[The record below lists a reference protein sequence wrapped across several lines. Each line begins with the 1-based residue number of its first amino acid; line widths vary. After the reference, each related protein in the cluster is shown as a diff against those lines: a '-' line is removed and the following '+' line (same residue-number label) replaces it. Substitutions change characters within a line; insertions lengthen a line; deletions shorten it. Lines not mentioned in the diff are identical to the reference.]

1 MPPGA
6 VPGSICS
13 DHDEYH
19 DIVAKTLTSLD
30 VPQVAQDFGD
40 SHSVAHYCQTRSKT
54 RPTDQ
59 DEFYATDWRSPI
71 PADTHR
77 DSIHFRVAPSCCT
90 SSQICVSD
98 QDECDVT
105 AMKFPIPADTHS
117 IPSHGTAT
125 GRKGETGCGAR
136 SSRDGLTADL
146 ECDGT
151 HYNFPVTLESGE
163 AIEDMTKDDVEHL
176 VVMLREVVDV
186 LYRRQ
191 EGELILVVDTMIDRL
206 INGVTG
212 KYIRRKTRHPPNSR
226 ILVQEP
232 STTISRRT
240 TATAIREAWKHSS
253 TAHHL
258 GTRHPT
264 ATEACTGPKCGHVPS
279 PPKGTVTLLAT
290 MAPLSTL
297 GRMRSRTT
305 TLTWLEG
312 AACASSARC
321 TLYHSPARHN
331 AHSARTT
338 ARTCSGAKD
347 AATSRALSATTP
359 RSTAGVLAARAL
371 TRTDSLHPPCTQS
384 DPAWC
389 TGGGDGSGR
398 WVGRMGTHI
407 QTEWMVLCG
416 GVDLSAFTEGLGAN
430 FEPSSSSSHAH
441 WTHRAT
447 VRNFKSSC
455 CLRVDTS
462 DTLHNSCVTFPCPE
476 SVLANSEQSCH

>member
-19 DIVAKTLTSLD
+19 DIVAKTLISLD

-59 DEFYATDWRSPI
+59 DEFHATDWRSPI

-191 EGELILVVDTMIDRL
+191 KGELILVVDTMIDRL

-212 KYIRRKTRHPPNSR
+212 KYIRRKTRHPPNFSAGTQHHDIAADDSDSDQGGMEALVHGTPSR
-226 ILVQEP
+226 YATPHNNRSVHWPQVRPRSLTAERHSDTSCDNGAAIYSREDEESDHDSHLAGRGGVCLVCEVY
-232 STTISRRT
+232 S
-240 TATAIREAWKHSS
+240 
-253 TAHHL
+253 L
-258 GTRHPT
+258 
-264 ATEACTGPKCGHVPS
+264 
-279 PPKGTVTLLAT
+279 
-290 MAPLSTL
+290 PLSRPTQCSL
-297 GRMRSRTT
+297 CEEYGMYM
-305 TLTWLEG
+305 LWCEG
-312 AACASSARC
+312 CC
-321 TLYHSPARHN
+321 H
-331 AHSARTT
+331 
-338 ARTCSGAKD
+338 
-347 AATSRALSATTP
+347 
-359 RSTAGVLAARAL
+359 
-371 TRTDSLHPPCTQS
+371 
-384 DPAWC
+384 
-389 TGGGDGSGR
+389 
-398 WVGRMGTHI
+398 
-407 QTEWMVLCG
+407 
-416 GVDLSAFTEGLGAN
+416 FT
-430 FEPSSSSSHAH
+430 
-441 WTHRAT
+441 
-447 VRNFKSSC
+447 
-455 CLRVDTS
+455 
-462 DTLHNSCVTFPCPE
+462 CPE
-476 SVLANSEQSCH
+476 CYDAEVDGWRFGSQGSYED